1 MGQAHDRSSCGA
13 EGAGGRADART
24 RVRAA
29 RRLPCRHSRVV
40 DPASLLRP
48 RGCHPRAG
56 RGGVPRWR
64 GLPHRALGGR
74 ARGGERHARH
84 PVPAPRPGRAR
95 PRAHA
100 LSRPPTA
107 GRGDRRRVPR
117 LRNAGP
123 ARPVPRARAG
133 AGRARDLRRHAGARH
148 LRGRPHAG
156 PAVGP
161 RRRRSRMLAG
171 GARGARSRARLLTR
185 EGLRRPGRS
194 AGRRAARSSA
204 ATSARARPAST
215 RARPPPPRWPRP
227 RRP

>member
-64 GLPHRALGGR
+64 CLPRRALGGR
-74 ARGGERHARH
+74 ARGGEGHARH

-95 PRAHA
+95 ARALA
-100 LSRPPTA
+100 ISRPPTA

-123 ARPVPRARAG
+123 TRRVPRARAG

-161 RRRRSRMLAG
+161 RRRREPHAG
-171 GARGARSRARLLTR
+171 RASARRPVSCSAPRWRRPSAPRSRCWPASR
-185 EGLRRPGRS
+185 
-194 AGRRAARSSA
+194 RSSA